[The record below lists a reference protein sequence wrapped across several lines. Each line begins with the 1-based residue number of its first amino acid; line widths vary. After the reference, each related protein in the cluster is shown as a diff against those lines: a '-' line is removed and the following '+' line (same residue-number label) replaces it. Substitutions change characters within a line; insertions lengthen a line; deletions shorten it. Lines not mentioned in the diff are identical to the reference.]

1 MSTPATHS
9 LPFATKFHTITNR
22 VITFT
27 LLVLALFLFTAITFI
42 AFQKTGL
49 WHNTIGS
56 TLLHWFSSVSVVAL
70 CILFVGALLDALL
83 THLLSVA
90 DNPQKSG
97 FETIIQNVDASRL
110 LSVLHTMI
118 DGKGG
123 RDVGL
128 VLGAALWKYH
138 YLTRIPTES
147 QFMTEFP
154 TVTTKWRAI
163 KNQISTPLPN
173 GQDAFSQSIRNIEI
187 NI

>member
-1 MSTPATHS
+1 M
-9 LPFATKFHTITNR
+9 LKCHTFIGR
-22 VITFT
+22 VVTFI
-27 LLVLALFLFTAITFI
+27 LLTLALYIFVAAALLALN
-42 AFQKTGL
+42 KTGL
-49 WHNTIGS
+49 CFNSVGTL
-56 TLLHWFSSVSVVAL
+56 LLHWLSPVSIISL
-70 CILFVGALLDALL
+70 CLLFIGAIADALL
-83 THLLSVA
+83 TNLLA
-90 DNPQKSG
+90 APEPQKSD
-97 FETIIQNVDASRL
+97 FSTLIQNVDATRL
-110 LSVLHTMI
+110 LPVLHTMI

-123 RDVGL
+123 RDVAL

-163 KNQISTPLPN
+163 KNQISAPLPN